1 MGALQAQ
8 HAPSIARLDD
18 VARRA
23 LEEEGER
30 LAELYDPANGRTGSW
45 PSQPSDAA

>member
-8 HAPSIARLDD
+8 DD
-18 VARRA
+18 AARRA